1 MATAQVSTLLR
12 HIQKLA
18 AGPDVQQQTDRQLL
32 DDFACR
38 RSEAAFAAL
47 VGRHGP
53 MVLRVCRRVLGHE
66 QDAED
71 AFQAT
76 FLVLARNTAAIHKRD
91 ALAAWLHG
99 VAYRTA
105 RSVRRG
111 RARRR
116 SHEARLRAVMPPPAA
131 SPTWDDVQAVLD
143 EEVQRLPP
151 RYREA
156 FVRCVLEGQGG
167 PDVAA
172 ELGCPAGTIKSQVNR
187 ARRLLQQRL
196 ARRGIQLSAL
206 LAALSVAEAASR
218 AALPAAQARAAVGF
232 GLLAAAG
239 EPAAAVIP
247 PRVAALAAGVTR
259 TMFLTTTKIAI
270 AVLFATGLLAA
281 GVSTFQ
287 ALAAKAPQ
295 GAPAAE
301 AEAPASDQ
309 PAARKG
315 ADEDPLTFSGRVLD
329 PDGKPIAGAKLYV
342 LYESLWPVAAPAAS
356 DAEGRFHFQ
365 IARADFVRSENPAP
379 WENAKVV
386 AVARGYGLGLA
397 KLRSR
402 GFHPAKFRV
411 GQPPPRTDLAV
422 QLARDDAPLN
432 GRVLDLQGKPVAG
445 VTIRVH
451 DVHAPFDDDLAA
463 FVRALKDKKELYP
476 PLKEHTIGFNG
487 GVTGRDV
494 GTLFAP
500 VSTGADGRF
509 IIKGVGRERLVRL
522 RIEGPAIVTRDLYA
536 MTRPGETIQ
545 APGYRRYPNT
555 DLLTLHGN
563 GFDFVAAPCKPIVGV
578 VRDKD
583 SGKPIP
589 GAVVT
594 SYRRAGSHISAVT
607 DLRAVADREGR
618 YRLVGMP
625 KGDGNVLR
633 AGPPQG
639 EPYLMAVKEVADT
652 PGFEPVTADF
662 ALKRGVW
669 ITGRV
674 LDKATG
680 APLPAQVEYV
690 VFEDNPHR
698 KEVPD
703 LSVDHYLATNAAD
716 GTFRTVGLPGRGLLA
731 ARAWGYRHRLAVGA
745 DKIKGLE
752 PNGLFR
758 TYPHVLFAQGYHVLV
773 ELNPAADAKEVTCDM
788 LVDPGRTLKGRV
800 LGPDGK
806 PLTGVRVCGMR
817 SYNAHGH
824 WEAEPLR
831 TAEFVVTGLERG
843 QARLLQLVHAEK
855 KLAGSLVVK
864 GEDDGPVTVRLVA
877 AGTVTGRLVT
887 PDGEPVT
894 GGQLTALRSPIG
906 QPDLAREDPTVGSL
920 RTDIIP
926 DKKGKFRI
934 EGMIPGLSYF
944 LGYVKGMYLHRLGG
958 AAGDKVTIK
967 PGEDKDLGDVVVK
980 PIQ

>member
-32 DDFACR
+32 DDFALR
-38 RSEAAFAAL
+38 RNESAFAAL
-47 VGRHGP
+47 VVRHGP

-111 RARRR
+111 TARRR
-116 SHEARLRAVMPPPAA
+116 THEARLRAMRPPAAA

-143 EEVQRLPP
+143 EEIQRLPP
-151 RYREA
+151 LYREA

-172 ELGCPAGTIKSQVNR
+172 ELGCPAGTVKSRVNR

-206 LAALSVAEAASR
+206 LAALSVAEGVSQ
-218 AALPAAQARAAVGF
+218 AALPAALAQAAVGF

-239 EPAAAVIP
+239 EPAAVIP
-247 PRVAALAAGVTR
+247 SRVAALAAGVTR
-259 TMFLTTTKIAI
+259 TMFLTKTKIAI
-270 AVLFATGLLAA
+270 AALGAACLFAA
-281 GVSTFQ
+281 GVSALQ
-287 ALAAKAPQ
+287 ALAAGGLQ
-295 GAPAAE
+295 GAPAAQ
-301 AEAPASDQ
+301 AESPPSDKPAPQ
-309 PAARKG
+309 KG
-315 ADEDPLTFSGRVLD
+315 TDEGSLAFSGRVLD
-329 PDGKPIAGAKLYV
+329 PGGKPVPGAKLYV
-342 LYESLWPVAAPAAS
+342 LYGGPRPVAVPAAS

-365 IARADFVRSENPAP
+365 IARTDFVRSENPAP
-379 WENAKVV
+379 WENARVV

-397 KLRSR
+397 KFR
-402 GFHPAKFRV
+402 GHEFHPAKFRI
-411 GQPPPRTDLAV
+411 GQPPPHTDLAV
-422 QLARDDAPLN
+422 QLARDDAPLS
-432 GRVLDLQGKPVAG
+432 GRVLDLQGKPVGG
-445 VTIRVH
+445 VAVRVR
-451 DVHAPFDDDLAA
+451 DIHAPFDDDLAA
-463 FVRALKDKKELYP
+463 FARALKDKKELYP
-476 PLKEHTIGFNG
+476 PLTEHTF
-487 GVTGRDV
+487 GVEG

-500 VSTGADGRF
+500 VRSGADGRF
-509 IIKGVGRERLVRL
+509 TIKGIGRERLVGL
-522 RIEGPAIVTRDLYA
+522 RIEGPAIVTRDVYA
-536 MTRPGETIQ
+536 MTRPGETTQ
-545 APGYRRYPNT
+545 APGYRRYLPNT
-555 DLLTLHGN
+555 DLLTLYSN
-563 GFDFVAAPCKPIVGV
+563 GFDFVAAPSKVIVGV

-583 SGKPIP
+583 TGKPIP

-594 SYRRAGSHISAVT
+594 SYRRSDSHISGRT
-607 DLRAVADREGR
+607 DLRAVADGQGR

-625 KGDGNVLR
+625 KGAGNVIR
-633 AGPPQG
+633 AGPPKS
-639 EPYLMAVKEVADT
+639 EPYLMAVQEVADT
-652 PGFEPVTADF
+652 PGFEPVPADF
-662 ALKRGVW
+662 ALRRGVW

-698 KEVPD
+698 KDVPD
-703 LSVDHYLATNAAD
+703 LAVDHYLATNAAD

-731 ARAWGYRHRLAVGA
+731 ARAWGDRHRLAVGA

-752 PNGLFR
+752 DNGHFR
-758 TYPHVLFAQGYHVLV
+758 TYPHMLFAQGYHLLV
-773 ELNPAADAKEVTCDM
+773 ELNPADDAKEVTCDM
-788 LVDPGRTLKGRV
+788 LLDPGRTLKGRV

-806 PLTGVRVCGMR
+806 PLGGVRVSGLR
-817 SYNAHGH
+817 TYNGHGH
-824 WEAEPLR
+824 WEYEPLR
-831 TAEFVVTGLERG
+831 TAEFVVTGLDRG
-843 QARLLQLVHAEK
+843 QVRLLQFIHSEK

-864 GEDDGPVTVRLVA
+864 GEEKGPVTVQLVA
-877 AGTVTGRLVT
+877 AGALTGRLVT
-887 PDGEPVT
+887 PDGEPAT
-894 GGQLTALRSPIG
+894 GGQLVALSSPID
-906 QPDLAREDPTVGSL
+906 QPDPARENPTVGSL
-920 RTDIIP
+920 RADIVP
-926 DKKGKFRI
+926 HKDGKFRI
-934 EGMIPGLSYF
+934 EGVIPGLSYY
-944 LGYVKGMYLHRLGG
+944 LGYTKGMYLHRLGG

-980 PIQ
+980 PIE